1 MSVATMLQTPSRD
14 STSTTSSFNPVSRQG
29 TMNSQD
35 GRSARQSK
43 RYSVTALYLS
53 MSANEK
59 DSDIDDD
66 LAKAQKILRD
76 LKSKISSQS
85 KKNFVLEKDVRY
97 LDSRIALL
105 IQNRMAL
112 EEQNEVASHLEEA
125 AELQEGFFP
134 NDEKTQKYGNL
145 LFLLQSEPR
154 HIAHLCRL
162 VTMAEIDS
170 LLQTVMFTIYGNQY
184 ESREEHL
191 LLTMFQ
197 SVLTY
202 QFDHTPEY
210 SSLLRAN
217 TPVSR
222 MMTTYT
228 RRGPGQSF
236 LKQILAKPIDDLI
249 KYKDLDLE
257 INPLKVYESL
267 RTRYEEDHGTE
278 PEHLP
283 RGVTAEQAA
292 ENPRVQELI
301 EERAEKLS
309 GIAKKFLTTIIAGLA
324 EAPYGIRWICKQI
337 RSLTKRKYPEATNQ
351 AVCTLIGGFFFLRF
365 INPAIVT
372 PKSYM
377 LIDGTPAENPRRTLT
392 YIAKMLQNLANKP
405 SYAKEPYMAKLQP
418 FIEENKDDVNKFL
431 LDLCEV
437 QDFYESLEMDNYVAL
452 SKKDLE
458 LQITLNEVYATHAL
472 LEKHNS
478 ELVQHLDST
487 TSRPLAD
494 LRQAKDEHS
503 HLHLLLQELG
513 PAPAQLPRKENRTI
527 NLPLYSKWETALDD
541 LTAALDITQEEVYF
555 MEAKSTFVQ
564 IMRSLPQK
572 DAVTRRP
579 LRLDKVAEAA
589 ATLRKDALMVP
600 KGIRAM
606 ELLSQL
612 QELNVIDKSDGFSML
627 RDEVEQEL
635 VHLGSLKEKVVDET
649 KKLDEVFRTI
659 RDHNSYLVTQLDTY
673 KSYLHNVR
681 SQSEGKVRKQQKHQI
696 LGPYKF
702 THHQLEKEGVIQKS
716 NVPDNRRANIYFN
729 FTSPLPGTFVISL
742 HYKGVLHDLQR
753 RNRGLLEL
761 DLKLDD
767 LLEMQKDNQ
776 EDLDLEYVQ
785 FNVPKVLAL
794 LNKRFARKKGW

>member
-1 MSVATMLQTPSRD
+1 MAVSMLHAPSRA
-14 STSTTSSFNPVSRQG
+14 STSSSSSFIPVSRQN
-29 TMNSQD
+29 TMSSHD
-35 GRSARQSK
+35 GSRSVRQSK

-53 MSANEK
+53 MSAK
-59 DSDIDDD
+59 DKELEIEDD
-66 LAKAQKILRD
+66 LARAQKILRE
-76 LKSKISSQS
+76 LKAKISSQS

-112 EEQNEVASHLEEA
+112 EEQNEVASHLEEGM
-125 AELQEGFFP
+125 ELQEGFFP
-134 NDEKTQKYGNL
+134 NDDKTQKYGNL

-162 VTMAEIDS
+162 VSMAEIDA

-202 QFDHTPEY
+202 QFDNTPDY

-228 RRGPGQSF
+228 RRGPGQSY
-236 LKQILAKPIDDLI
+236 LKVVLQDRINSLI
-249 KYKDLDLE
+249 ELKDLDLE
-257 INPLKVYESL
+257 INPLKVYEKMVAEL
-267 RTRYEEDHGTE
+267 EEQGK
-278 PEHLP
+278 LP
-283 RGVTAEQAA
+283 PNLPKAVTAEQAT
-292 ENPRVQELI
+292 ENERVQQIIAPRVNMLME
-301 EERAEKLS
+301 
-309 GIAKKFLTTIIAGLA
+309 IANNFLTTIITGL
-324 EAPYGIRWICKQI
+324 EETPYGIRWICKQI
-337 RSLTKRKYPEATNQ
+337 RSLSRRKYPDAQDQTI
-351 AVCTLIGGFFFLRF
+351 CTLIGGFFFLRF

-372 PKSYM
+372 PRSYM
-377 LIDGTPAENPRRTLT
+377 LIDATPAENPKRTLT

-418 FIEENKDDVNKFL
+418 FVHQNKDRINKFL

-437 QDFYESLEMDNYVAL
+437 QDFYESLELDNYVAL

-458 LQITLNEVYATHAL
+458 LSITLNEVYATHSL
-472 LEKHNS
+472 LERHAT
-478 ELVQHLDST
+478 ELVGHT
-487 TSRPLAD
+487 VTGPLIPYTN
-494 LRQAKDEHS
+494 LTQAKDDSS
-503 HLHLLLQELG
+503 HLGVILQELG
-513 PAPAQLPRKENRTI
+513 PAPAQLPRKENRAI
-527 NLPLYSKWETALDD
+527 NLPLFSKWETPLDD
-541 LTAALDITQEEVYF
+541 FTAALDITQEEIFF
-555 MEAKSTFVQ
+555 MEAKSTFVM
-564 IMRSLPQK
+564 ILRSLPPNSSI
-572 DAVTRRP
+572 TRRP
-579 LRLDKVAEAA
+579 LRLDRIAEAA
-589 ATLRKDALMVP
+589 ATTKNDSVMVK
-600 KGIRAM
+600 KGIRSM

-612 QELNVIDKSDGFSML
+612 QDLGVIDKEDQFSLL

-635 VHLGSLKEKVVDET
+635 VHLGSMKEKVIEET
-649 KKLDEVFRTI
+649 RKLEEVFRTI
-659 RDHNSYLVTQLDTY
+659 RDHNLYLVGQLETY

-681 SQSEGKVRKQQKHQI
+681 SQSEGKTRKQQKHQV

-702 THHQLEKEGVIQKS
+702 THQQLEKEGVIQKS
-716 NVPDNRRANIYFN
+716 NVPENRRANIYFN

-742 HYKGVLHDLQR
+742 HYKG

-785 FNVPKVLAL
+785 FNVSKVLVL

>member
-1 MSVATMLQTPSRD
+1 MSSYD
-14 STSTTSSFNPVSRQG
+14 G
-29 TMNSQD
+29 T
-35 GRSARQSK
+35 RSARQSK
-43 RYSVTALYLS
+43 RIS
-53 MSANEK
+53 MSALYMSMSAQET
-59 DSDIDDD
+59 DLEIEDE
-66 LAKAQKILRD
+66 LAKAQKVLRD
-76 LKSKISSQS
+76 LKVKISAQS
-85 KKNFVLEKDVRY
+85 KQNFVLEKDVRY

-112 EEQNEVASHLEEA
+112 EEQNEVASRLEDGN
-125 AELQEGFFP
+125 ELEVGAFP
-134 NDEKTQKYGNL
+134 NDDKTQKYGNL
-145 LFLLQSEPR
+145 MFMLQSEPR

-162 VTMAEIDS
+162 VSMAEIDS

-202 QFDHTPEY
+202 QFDNTPEY

-236 LKQILAKPIDDLI
+236 LKAVLADRINSLI
-249 KYKDLDLE
+249 ELQDLDLE
-257 INPLKVYESL
+257 INPLKVYE
-267 RTRYEEDHGTE
+267 RMVEQIEEDTGT
-278 PEHLP
+278 LP
-283 RGVTAEQAA
+283 ASLPKGITAEQAA
-292 ENPRVQELI
+292 ENPQVQAII
-301 EERAEKLS
+301 EPRLTMLS
-309 GIAKKFLTTIIAGLA
+309 EIANGFLTTIIDGLE

-337 RSLTKRKYPEATNQ
+337 RSLTKRKYPDANDQ
-351 AVCTLIGGFFFLRF
+351 VICTLIGGFFFLRF

-377 LIDGTPAENPRRTLT
+377 LIDGTPADRPRRTLT
-392 YIAKMLQNLANKP
+392 LIAKMLQNLANKP

-418 FIEENKDDVNKFL
+418 FIHHNKDRVNKFM

-458 LQITLNEVYATHAL
+458 LSITLNEIYAMHSL
-472 LEKHNS
+472 LEKHQN
-478 ELVQHLDST
+478 ELC
-487 TSRPLAD
+487 
-494 LRQAKDEHS
+494 KDPNS
-503 HLHLLLQELG
+503 HLAIMMGELG
-513 PAPAQLPRKENRTI
+513 AAPAQLPRKENRVI
-527 NLPLYSKWETALDD
+527 NLPLFSRWEAALDD

-555 MEAKSTFVQ
+555 MEAKSIFVQ
-564 IMRSLPQK
+564 IMRSIPSTSSV
-572 DAVTRRP
+572 ARRP
-579 LRLDKVAEAA
+579 LRLERIADAA
-589 ATLRKDALMVP
+589 ATSKNDVVMVR

-612 QELNVIDKSDGFSML
+612 QEMKVTDKSDGFAVL

-635 VHLGSLKEKVVDET
+635 QHLGSLKEGVLAET
-649 KKLDEVFRTI
+649 QKLYEVYSTI
-659 RDHNSYLVTQLDTY
+659 TGHNTYLNGQLETY

-681 SQSEGKVRKQQKHQI
+681 SQSEGTRRKPQKQQV

-702 THHQLEKEGVIQKS
+702 THQQLEKEGVIQKS

-742 HYKGVLHDLQR
+742 HYKGR
-753 RNRGLLEL
+753 TRGLLEL

-767 LLEMQKDNQ
+767 LLEMQKDNLD
-776 EDLDLEYVQ
+776 ELDLEYVQ

>member
-1 MSVATMLQTPSRD
+1 MSVMLQPSRA
-14 STSTTSSFNPVSRQG
+14 STASTSSFPAISRFN
-29 TMNSQD
+29 TMSSYD
-35 GRSARQSK
+35 GSATRSARQSK
-43 RYSVTALYLS
+43 RFSMSALYMS
-53 MSANEK
+53 MSANETELE
-59 DSDIDDD
+59 IEDD
-66 LAKAQKILRD
+66 LAKAQKVLRD
-76 LKSKISSQS
+76 LKAKISSQS

-112 EEQNEVASHLEEA
+112 EEQNEVASHLEDA
-125 AELQEGFFP
+125 TDIQEGFFP
-134 NDEKTQKYGNL
+134 NDDKTQKYGNL

-162 VTMAEIDS
+162 VSMAEIDS

-202 QFDHTPEY
+202 QFDNTPDY

-236 LKQILAKPIDDLI
+236 LKSVLADKINSLI
-249 KYKDLDLE
+249 ELKDLDLE
-257 INPLKVYESL
+257 INPLKVYE
-267 RTRYEEDHGTE
+267 RMIEQIEEDTGSL
-278 PEHLP
+278 PPDMP

-292 ENPRVQELI
+292 ENETVRRAIEPRLQMLTDL
-301 EERAEKLS
+301 AN
-309 GIAKKFLTTIIAGLA
+309 GFLTTIIDGLE

-337 RSLTKRKYPEATNQ
+337 RSLTKRKYPDANDQ
-351 AVCTLIGGFFFLRF
+351 AICTMIGGFFFLRF

-377 LIDGTPAENPRRTLT
+377 LIDGTPSEKPRRVLTL
-392 YIAKMLQNLANKP
+392 IAKMLQNLANKP

-418 FIEENKDDVNKFL
+418 FIEANKDRVNKFM

-458 LQITLNEVYATHAL
+458 LSITLNEIYAMHNL
-472 LEKHNS
+472 IQKHQN
-478 ELVQHLDST
+478 ELC
-487 TSRPLAD
+487 
-494 LRQAKDEHS
+494 KDGNS
-503 HLHLLLQELG
+503 HLATIMGELG
-513 PAPAQLPRKENRTI
+513 ASPAQVPRKENRII
-527 NLPLYSKWETALDD
+527 NLPLFSRWETAIDD
-541 LTAALDITQEEVYF
+541 LTAALDITQEEVFF
-555 MEAKSTFVQ
+555 MEAKSVFVQ
-564 IMRSLPQK
+564 IMRSIPSNSPIAK
-572 DAVTRRP
+572 TP
-579 LRLDKVAEAA
+579 LRLERIADAA
-589 ATLRKDALMVP
+589 AKSKNDAVMVR

-612 QELNVIDKSDGFSML
+612 QELGVIDKSDQFAML

-635 VHLGSLKEKVVDET
+635 QHLGSLKEGVIVET
-649 KKLDEVFRTI
+649 NQLSEVYKTI
-659 RDHNSYLVTQLDTY
+659 RDHNQYLVSQLETY

-681 SQSEGKVRKQQKHQI
+681 SQSEGTRRKPQKQQV

-702 THHQLEKEGVIQKS
+702 THQQLEKEGVIQKS
-716 NVPDNRRANIYFN
+716 NVPDNRRANIFFN

-742 HYKGVLHDLQR
+742 HYKGR
-753 RNRGLLEL
+753 SRGLLEL

-776 EDLDLEYVQ
+776 DELDLEYVQ
-785 FNVPKVLAL
+785 FSVPKVLAL

>member
-1 MSVATMLQTPSRD
+1 MSSV
-14 STSTTSSFNPVSRQG
+14 N
-29 TMNSQD
+29 D
-35 GRSARQSK
+35 GSRSARQSK
-43 RYSVTALYLS
+43 RYSSVTALYMS
-53 MSANEK
+53 MSANER
-59 DSDIDDD
+59 DLEIEDD
-66 LAKAQKILRD
+66 LAKAQKVLRE

-112 EEQNEVASHLEEA
+112 EEQNEVASHLEDA
-125 AELQEGFFP
+125 GDLQEGFFP

-162 VTMAEIDS
+162 VTMAEIDA

-202 QFDHTPEY
+202 QFDNTPEY

-228 RRGPGQSF
+228 RRGPGQSY
-236 LKQILAKPIDDLI
+236 LKAVLADRINGLI
-249 KYKDLDLE
+249 ELRDLDLE
-257 INPLKVYESL
+257 INPLKVYEKMIEQI
-267 RTRYEEDHGTE
+267 EE
-278 PEHLP
+278 EHNKLPDNLP

-292 ENPRVQELI
+292 ENPQVQAII
-301 EERAEKLS
+301 EPRLGMLME
-309 GIAKKFLTTIIAGLA
+309 IANGFLTTIIDGL
-324 EAPYGIRWICKQI
+324 EETPYGIRWICKQI
-337 RSLTKRKYPEATNQ
+337 RSLTKRKYPDANDQ
-351 AVCTLIGGFFFLRF
+351 IICTLIGGFFFLRF

-377 LIDGTPAENPRRTLT
+377 LIDGTPAEKPRRTLT
-392 YIAKMLQNLANKP
+392 LIAKMLQNLANKP
-405 SYAKEPYMAKLQP
+405 SYGKEPYMAKLQP
-418 FIEENKDDVNKFL
+418 FIQGNKERINKFM

-458 LQITLNEVYATHAL
+458 LSITLNEVYATHTL
-472 LEKHNS
+472 LDKHRV
-478 ELVQHLDST
+478 ELN
-487 TSRPLAD
+487 
-494 LRQAKDEHS
+494 KDDNS
-503 HLHLLLQELG
+503 HLAVILAELG
-513 PAPAQLPRKENRTI
+513 PAPAQLPRKDNRAI
-527 NLPLYSKWETALDD
+527 NLPLFSKWETAIDD
-541 LTAALDITQEEVYF
+541 LTAALDITQEEVFF

-564 IMRSLPQK
+564 IMRSIPGNPHV
-572 DAVTRRP
+572 ARRP
-579 LRLDKVAEAA
+579 LRLEKVADAA
-589 ATLRKDALMVP
+589 ATSRNDAVMVR

-612 QELNVIDKSDGFSML
+612 QEMRVIDKGDGFATL
-627 RDEVEQEL
+627 RDEIEQEL
-635 VHLGSLKEKVVDET
+635 HHLGSLKDGVVLET
-649 KKLDEVFRTI
+649 EKLDEVFKTI
-659 RDHNSYLVTQLDTY
+659 RDHNTYLVNQLETY

-681 SQSEGKVRKQQKHQI
+681 GQAEGTRRKQQQQKV

-702 THHQLEKEGVIQKS
+702 THQQLEKEGVIQKS

-742 HYKGVLHDLQR
+742 HYKG

-767 LLEMQKDNQ
+767 LLEMQKDGQ
-776 EDLDLEYVQ
+776 EELDLEYVQ
-785 FNVPKVLAL
+785 FNVPKVLTL
-794 LNKRFARKKGW
+794 LNKRFTRKKGW

>member
-1 MSVATMLQTPSRD
+1 MSVMLQTPSRA
-14 STSTTSSFNPVSRQG
+14 STASSSSFQPISRQNTMSSYDG
-29 TMNSQD
+29 T
-35 GRSARQSK
+35 RSARQSK
-43 RYSVTALYLS
+43 RYSMSALYMS
-53 MSANEK
+53 MSANETELE
-59 DSDIDDD
+59 IDDE

-112 EEQNEVASHLEEA
+112 EEQNEVASHLEDA
-125 AELQEGFFP
+125 LELEEGVFP

-145 LFLLQSEPR
+145 LFLLQTEPK

-162 VTMAEIDS
+162 VSMAEIDS
-170 LLQTVMFTIYGNQY
+170 LLQTVMFTVYGNQY

-202 QFDHTPEY
+202 QFDTTPEY

-236 LKQILAKPIDDLI
+236 LRTVLADRINSLI
-249 KYKDLDLE
+249 ELQDLDLE
-257 INPLKVYESL
+257 INPLKVYE
-267 RTRYEEDHGTE
+267 RMCQQIEEDTGS
-278 PEHLP
+278 LP
-283 RGVTAEQAA
+283 ASLPKGITGEQAA
-292 ENPRVQELI
+292 DNLQVQAIIEPRLTM
-301 EERAEKLS
+301 LTD
-309 GIAKKFLTTIIAGLA
+309 IANGFLTTIIDGLD

-337 RSLTKRKYPEATNQ
+337 RSLTKRKYPEANDQ
-351 AVCTLIGGFFFLRF
+351 VICTLIGGFFFLRF

-377 LIDGTPAENPRRTLT
+377 LIDGMPAERPRRTLT
-392 YIAKMLQNLANKP
+392 LIAKMLQNLANKP
-405 SYAKEPYMAKLQP
+405 SYAKEPYMAKLSP
-418 FIEENKDDVNKFL
+418 FIQQNKDRVNKFM

-437 QDFYESLEMDNYVAL
+437 QDFYETLEMDKYVAL
-452 SKKDLE
+452 TKNNLE
-458 LQITLNEVYATHAL
+458 LSITLNEIYAMHGL
-472 LEKHNS
+472 IEKHRG
-478 ELVQHLDST
+478 ELC
-487 TSRPLAD
+487 
-494 LRQAKDEHS
+494 KDERS
-503 HLHLLLQELG
+503 HLALIMLELG
-513 PAPAQLPRKENRTI
+513 HAPAQVPRKENRAI
-527 NLPLYSKWETALDD
+527 NLPLFSRWEQTFENM
-541 LTAALDITQEEVYF
+541 TQNMDITQEEIF
-555 MEAKSTFVQ
+555 FLEAKNIFVQ
-564 IMRSLPQK
+564 IIRSFPQHT
-572 DAVTRRP
+572 AVTRKP
-579 LRLDKVAEAA
+579 LRLEKIADAA
-589 ATLRKDALMVP
+589 ATSRNDAVMVR
-600 KGIRAM
+600 KGIRAI

-612 QELNVIDKSDGFSML
+612 QDMETISKSDQFGSL

-635 VHLGSLKEKVVDET
+635 SHLGSLKEGVHQET
-649 KKLDEVFRTI
+649 QKLEEVYKTI
-659 RDHNSYLVTQLDTY
+659 RDHNAYLVGQLETY

-681 SQSEGKVRKQQKHQI
+681 SQSEGTRRKQQKHQV

-702 THHQLEKEGVIQKS
+702 THQQLEKEGVIQKS

-742 HYKGVLHDLQR
+742 HYKG

-776 EDLDLEYVQ
+776 DDLDLEYVQ
-785 FNVPKVLAL
+785 FNVTKVLAL

>member
-1 MSVATMLQTPSRD
+1 MSVAMLHAPSRA
-14 STSTTSSFNPVSRQG
+14 STSSSSSFAVSRQN
-29 TMNSQD
+29 TMSSQD
-35 GRSARQSK
+35 GRSLRQSK

-53 MSANEK
+53 MSAKER
-59 DSDIDDD
+59 DLEIEDE
-66 LAKAQKILRD
+66 LAKAQKALRE
-76 LKSKISSQS
+76 LKSRISSQS

-112 EEQNEVASHLEEA
+112 EEQQDVANHLEEA
-125 AELQEGFFP
+125 SDLQEGFFP
-134 NDEKTQKYGNL
+134 NDEKTQRYGNL

-202 QFDHTPEY
+202 QFDNTPDY

-228 RRGPGQSF
+228 RRGPGQSY
-236 LKQILAKPIDDLI
+236 LKSTLAERINSLI
-249 KYKDLDLE
+249 ELKDLDLE
-257 INPLKVYESL
+257 INPLKVYEKMIAKI
-267 RTRYEEDHGTE
+267 EEDGGV
-278 PEHLP
+278 LP
-283 RGVTAEQAA
+283 PNLPKGVTAEQAA
-292 ENPRVQELI
+292 ENANVQRIIAPRLEMLTN
-301 EERAEKLS
+301 
-309 GIAKKFLTTIIAGLA
+309 IANTFLDTIINNL
-324 EAPYGIRWICKQI
+324 EETPYGIRWICKQI
-337 RSLTKRKYPEATNQ
+337 RSLSKRKYPDAQDHTI
-351 AVCTLIGGFFFLRF
+351 CTLIGGFFFLRF

-372 PKSYM
+372 PRSYM
-377 LIDGTPAENPRRTLT
+377 LIDDNPAENPKRTLT
-392 YIAKMLQNLANKP
+392 YVAKMLQNLANKP
-405 SYAKEPYMAKLQP
+405 SYAKEPYMVKLQP
-418 FIEENKDDVNKFL
+418 FIHQNKERINKFM

-452 SKKDLE
+452 SKRDLE
-458 LQITLNEVYATHAL
+458 LSITLNEIYATHSL
-472 LEKHNS
+472 LERHIGA
-478 ELVQHLDST
+478 LT
-487 TSRPLAD
+487 R
-494 LRQAKDEHS
+494 DESS
-503 HLHLLLQELG
+503 HLALLLQELG
-513 PAPAQLPRKENRTI
+513 PAPAQLPRKDNRVV
-527 NLPLYSKWETALDD
+527 NLPLFSKWEAPLDD
-541 LTAALDITQEEVYF
+541 FTAALDITQEEVFF
-555 MEAKSTFVQ
+555 MEAKATFVM
-564 IMRSLPQK
+564 IMRSLPPNTSI
-572 DAVTRRP
+572 TRRP
-579 LRLDKVAEAA
+579 LRLDRIAEVA
-589 ATLRKDALMVP
+589 ATTKNDSVMVR

-612 QELNVIDKSDGFSML
+612 QEMGVVDKEDGFALL

-635 VHLGSLKEKVVDET
+635 VHLGSTKDKVIEET
-649 KKLDEVFRTI
+649 RKLEEVYRTI
-659 RDHNSYLVTQLDTY
+659 REHNMYLVSQLDTY

-681 SQSEGKVRKQQKHQI
+681 SQSEGKSRKQEKKQV

-702 THHQLEKEGVIQKS
+702 THQQLEKEGVIQKS
-716 NVPDNRRANIYFN
+716 NVPENRRANIFFN

-742 HYKGVLHDLQR
+742 HYKG

-785 FNVPKVLAL
+785 FNVSKVLNL

>member
-1 MSVATMLQTPSRD
+1 MAVSMLHAPSRA
-14 STSTTSSFNPVSRQG
+14 STSSSSSFIPVSRQN
-29 TMNSQD
+29 TMSSHD
-35 GRSARQSK
+35 GSRSVRQSK

-53 MSANEK
+53 MSAK
-59 DSDIDDD
+59 DKDLEIEDD
-66 LAKAQKILRD
+66 LARAQKILRD
-76 LKSKISSQS
+76 YKLKISTQS

-112 EEQNEVASHLEEA
+112 EEQNEVANHLDEA

-134 NDEKTQKYGNL
+134 NDDKTQKYGNL
-145 LFLLQSEPR
+145 LFLLQTEPR

-162 VTMAEIDS
+162 VSMAEIDA

-202 QFDHTPEY
+202 QFDNTPDY

-228 RRGPGQSF
+228 RRGPGQSY
-236 LKQILAKPIDDLI
+236 LKVVLQDSINSLI
-249 KYKDLDLE
+249 ELKDLDLE
-257 INPLKVYESL
+257 INPLKVYEKMIVEM
-267 RTRYEEDHGTE
+267 EEQQGKPPSNLHKA
-278 PEHLP
+278 
-283 RGVTAEQAA
+283 VTAEQAA
-292 ENPRVQELI
+292 DNETVQQIIAPRLTMLMEI
-301 EERAEKLS
+301 ANNFLS
-309 GIAKKFLTTIIAGLA
+309 TIINGLD
-324 EAPYGIRWICKQI
+324 ETPYGIRWICKQI
-337 RSLTKRKYPEATNQ
+337 RSLSRRKYPDAQEQTI
-351 AVCTLIGGFFFLRF
+351 CTLIGGFFFLRF

-372 PKSYM
+372 PRSYM
-377 LIDGTPAENPRRTLT
+377 LIDATPAENPKRVLT

-418 FIEENKDDVNKFL
+418 FIHQNKDRINKFL

-452 SKKDLE
+452 SQRNLE
-458 LQITLNEVYATHAL
+458 LSITLNEVYATHSMI
-472 LEKHNS
+472 EKHAQ
-478 ELVQHLDST
+478 ELAKEDS
-487 TSRPLAD
+487 
-494 LRQAKDEHS
+494 S
-503 HLHLLLQELG
+503 HLGVILAELG
-513 PAPAQLPRKENRTI
+513 PAPVQLPRKENRAI
-527 NLPLYSKWETALDD
+527 NLPLFSKWETPFDD
-541 LTAALDITQEEVYF
+541 ITAALDITQEEIYF
-555 MEAKSTFVQ
+555 MEAKSTFVV
-564 IMRSLPQK
+564 ILRSLP
-572 DAVTRRP
+572 ATSNIMRRP
-579 LRLDKVAEAA
+579 LRLDRIAEAA
-589 ATLRKDALMVP
+589 ATTKNDSVMVK
-600 KGIRAM
+600 KGIRSM

-612 QELNVIDKSDGFSML
+612 QELGIIDKDDNFALL

-635 VHLGSLKEKVVDET
+635 VHLVSMKEKVIEET
-649 KKLDEVFRTI
+649 KKLEEVYRTI
-659 RDHNSYLVTQLDTY
+659 RDHNAYLIGQLETY

-681 SQSEGKVRKQQKHQI
+681 SQSEGKTRKQQKQQV

-702 THHQLEKEGVIQKS
+702 THQQLEKEGVIQKS
-716 NVPDNRRANIYFN
+716 NVPENRRANIYFN

-742 HYKGVLHDLQR
+742 HYKG

-785 FNVPKVLAL
+785 FNVSKVLVL

>member
-1 MSVATMLQTPSRD
+1 MSSY
-14 STSTTSSFNPVSRQG
+14 
-29 TMNSQD
+29 D
-35 GRSARQSK
+35 GSRSARQSK
-43 RYSVTALYLS
+43 RYSMSALYMS
-53 MSANEK
+53 MSANE
-59 DSDIDDD
+59 SDLVIEDD
-66 LAKAQKILRD
+66 LAKAQKVLRD

-112 EEQNEVASHLEEA
+112 EEQNEVASHLEDATEM
-125 AELQEGFFP
+125 QEGVFP
-134 NDEKTQKYGNL
+134 NDNKTQKYGNL
-145 LFLLQSEPR
+145 MFLLQSEPR

-162 VTMAEIDS
+162 VSMSEIDS

-202 QFDHTPEY
+202 QFDNTPEY

-236 LKQILAKPIDDLI
+236 LKAVLADRINSLI
-249 KYKDLDLE
+249 ELKDLDLE
-257 INPLKVYESL
+257 INPLKVYERMIEQIEQDTGSL
-267 RTRYEEDHGTE
+267 
-278 PEHLP
+278 PASLP
-283 RGVTAEQAA
+283 KGITQEQAA
-292 ENPRVQELI
+292 ENPQVQAII
-301 EERAEKLS
+301 EPRLTMLTE
-309 GIAKKFLTTIIAGLA
+309 IANGFINTIIEGLD

-337 RSLTKRKYPEATNQ
+337 RSLTKRKYPDANDQ
-351 AVCTLIGGFFFLRF
+351 AICTLIGGFFFLRF

-377 LIDGTPAENPRRTLT
+377 LIDGTPADRPRRTLT
-392 YIAKMLQNLANKP
+392 LIAKMLQNLANKP

-418 FIEENKDDVNKFL
+418 FIQQNKDRVNKFM

-458 LQITLNEVYATHAL
+458 LSITLNEIYAMHSL
-472 LEKHNS
+472 IEKHTG
-478 ELVQHLDST
+478 ELC
-487 TSRPLAD
+487 
-494 LRQAKDEHS
+494 KDENS
-503 HLHLLLQELG
+503 HLAIIMAELG
-513 PAPAQLPRKENRTI
+513 AGQAQVPRKENRVV
-527 NLPLYSKWETALDD
+527 NLPLYSKWETAIDD

-555 MEAKSTFVQ
+555 MEAKSIFVQ
-564 IMRSLPQK
+564 ILRTIPSTSSVAK
-572 DAVTRRP
+572 RP
-579 LRLDKVAEAA
+579 LRLERIADAA
-589 ATLRKDALMVP
+589 ATSKNDAVMVR

-612 QELNVIDKSDGFSML
+612 QELRVVDKSDGFGLL

-635 VHLGSLKEKVVDET
+635 QHLGSLKDGVLTET
-649 KKLDEVFRTI
+649 QKLDEVYKTI
-659 RDHNSYLVTQLDTY
+659 RDHNSYLVGQLETY
-673 KSYLHNVR
+673 KNYLHNVR
-681 SQSEGKVRKQQKHQI
+681 GQAEGTRRKQQKQQV

-702 THHQLEKEGVIQKS
+702 THQQLEKEGVIQKS

-742 HYKGVLHDLQR
+742 HYKG

-776 EDLDLEYVQ
+776 DDLDLEYVQ

>member
-1 MSVATMLQTPSRD
+1 M
-14 STSTTSSFNPVSRQG
+14 
-29 TMNSQD
+29 
-35 GRSARQSK
+35 
-43 RYSVTALYLS
+43 SVTALYLS
-53 MSANEK
+53 MSAK
-59 DSDIDDD
+59 DRELEIEDD
-66 LAKAQKILRD
+66 LAKAQKTLRE
-76 LKSKISSQS
+76 LKAKISSQS

-112 EEQNEVASHLEEA
+112 EEQQDVANHLEEA
-125 AELQEGFFP
+125 SDLQEGFFP
-134 NDEKTQKYGNL
+134 NDEKTQRYGNL

-202 QFDHTPEY
+202 QFDNTPDY

-228 RRGPGQSF
+228 RRGPGQSY
-236 LKQILAKPIDDLI
+236 LKATLAERINSLI
-249 KYKDLDLE
+249 ELKDLDLE
-257 INPLKVYESL
+257 INPLKVYE
-267 RTRYEEDHGTE
+267 RMIAKIEEDGGV
-278 PEHLP
+278 LP
-283 RGVTAEQAA
+283 PSLPKGVTAEQAA
-292 ENPRVQELI
+292 ENPDVQRI
-301 EERAEKLS
+301 
-309 GIAKKFLTTIIAGLA
+309 IAPRLKMLTDIANTFLDTIIHNL
-324 EAPYGIRWICKQI
+324 EETPYGIRWICKQI
-337 RSLTKRKYPEATNQ
+337 RSLSKRKYPDAQDHTI
-351 AVCTLIGGFFFLRF
+351 CTLIGSFFFLRF

-372 PKSYM
+372 PRSYM
-377 LIDGTPAENPRRTLT
+377 LIDDTPAENPKRTLT
-392 YIAKMLQNLANKP
+392 YVAKMLQNLANKP
-405 SYAKEPYMAKLQP
+405 SYAKEPYMVKLQP
-418 FIEENKDDVNKFL
+418 FIHQNKERINKFM

-437 QDFYESLEMDNYVAL
+437 QDFYDSLEMDNYVAL
-452 SKKDLE
+452 SKRDLE
-458 LQITLNEVYATHAL
+458 LSITLNEIYATHSL
-472 LEKHNS
+472 LERHIGA
-478 ELVQHLDST
+478 
-487 TSRPLAD
+487 LA
-494 LRQAKDEHS
+494 RDESS
-503 HLHLLLQELG
+503 HLALLLQELG
-513 PAPAQLPRKENRTI
+513 PAPAQLPRKDNRVVS
-527 NLPLYSKWETALDD
+527 LPLFSKWEAPLDD
-541 LTAALDITQEEVYF
+541 LTAALDITQEEIFF
-555 MEAKSTFVQ
+555 MEAKSTFVV
-564 IMRSLPQK
+564 IMRSLPPNTSI
-572 DAVTRRP
+572 TRRP
-579 LRLDKVAEAA
+579 LRLDRIAEAA
-589 ATLRKDALMVP
+589 ATTKNDSVMVR

-612 QELNVIDKSDGFSML
+612 QEMGVVDKEDGFALL

-635 VHLGSLKEKVVDET
+635 VHLGSTKDKVIEET
-649 KKLDEVFRTI
+649 RKLDEVFRTI
-659 RDHNSYLVTQLDTY
+659 REHNMYLVSQLDTY

-681 SQSEGKVRKQQKHQI
+681 SQSEGKSRKQEKKQV

-702 THHQLEKEGVIQKS
+702 THQQLEKEGVIQKS
-716 NVPDNRRANIYFN
+716 NVPENRRANIFFN

-742 HYKGVLHDLQR
+742 HYKG

-785 FNVPKVLAL
+785 FNVSKVLAL

>member
-1 MSVATMLQTPSRD
+1 MSSHDGSR
-14 STSTTSSFNPVSRQG
+14 SV
-29 TMNSQD
+29 
-35 GRSARQSK
+35 RQSK

-53 MSANEK
+53 MSAKEK
-59 DSDIDDD
+59 DLEIEDD
-66 LAKAQKILRD
+66 LAKAQKILRE
-76 LKSKISSQS
+76 LKAKISSQS

-112 EEQNEVASHLEEA
+112 EEQNEVANHLDET

-202 QFDHTPEY
+202 QFDNTPDY

-228 RRGPGQSF
+228 RRGPGQSY
-236 LKQILAKPIDDLI
+236 LKVVLAERINSLI
-249 KYKDLDLE
+249 ELKDLDLE
-257 INPLKVYESL
+257 INPLKVYEKMVAEI
-267 RTRYEEDHGTE
+267 EESQGK
-278 PEHLP
+278 LP
-283 RGVTAEQAA
+283 PNLPKGVTAEQAA
-292 ENPRVQELI
+292 ENETVQQIIAPRVTMLME
-301 EERAEKLS
+301 
-309 GIAKKFLTTIIAGLA
+309 IATSFLTTIIDGL
-324 EAPYGIRWICKQI
+324 EETPYGIRWICKQI
-337 RSLTKRKYPEATNQ
+337 RSLSKRKYPDAQDQTI
-351 AVCTLIGGFFFLRF
+351 CTLIGGFFFLRF

-372 PKSYM
+372 PRSYM
-377 LIDGTPAENPRRTLT
+377 LIDATPAENPKRTLT

-405 SYAKEPYMAKLQP
+405 SYAKEPYMVKLQP
-418 FIEENKDDVNKFL
+418 FIHQNKERINKFM

-452 SKKDLE
+452 SKRDLE
-458 LQITLNEVYATHAL
+458 LSITLNEVYATHAL
-472 LEKHNS
+472 LERHAA
-478 ELVQHLDST
+478 ELVSARKDVDVVHTFNLFD
-487 TSRPLAD
+487 
-494 LRQAKDEHS
+494 QAKDESS
-503 HLHLLLQELG
+503 HLSVILQELG
-513 PAPAQLPRKENRTI
+513 PAPAQLPRKDNRAI
-527 NLPLYSKWETALDD
+527 NLPLFSKWETPLDD
-541 LTAALDITQEEVYF
+541 LTAALDITQEEIFF
-555 MEAKSTFVQ
+555 MEAKSTFVM
-564 IMRSLPQK
+564 ILRSLPPNTS
-572 DAVTRRP
+572 VTRRP
-579 LRLDKVAEAA
+579 LRLDRVAEAA
-589 ATLRKDALMVP
+589 ATTKNDSVMVK
-600 KGIRAM
+600 KGIRSM

-612 QELNVIDKSDGFSML
+612 QELGVIDKEDGFALL

-635 VHLGSLKEKVVDET
+635 VHLGSMKDKVIEET
-649 KKLDEVFRTI
+649 KKLEEVFRTI
-659 RDHNSYLVTQLDTY
+659 RDHNAYLVGQLETY

-681 SQSEGKVRKQQKHQI
+681 SQSEGKTRKQQKHQV

-702 THHQLEKEGVIQKS
+702 THQQLEKEGVIQKS
-716 NVPDNRRANIYFN
+716 NVPENRRANIYFN

-742 HYKGVLHDLQR
+742 HYKG

-785 FNVPKVLAL
+785 FNVSKVLVL